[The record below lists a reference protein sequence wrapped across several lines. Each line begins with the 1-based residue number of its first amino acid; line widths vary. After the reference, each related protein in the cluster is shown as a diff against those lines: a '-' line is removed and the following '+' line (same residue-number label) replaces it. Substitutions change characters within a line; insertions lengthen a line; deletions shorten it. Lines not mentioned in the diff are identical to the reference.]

1 MMDFIMVPAIMAI
14 ITVGIYKLFELFVCK
29 KERLMLIEKMG
40 DKYEPDVASIPR
52 FHSNYSF
59 SALKIGCLLLG
70 MGLGLLI
77 GFIICTSSVPG
88 YLDKNMDDWRV
99 YRETVS
105 LVYGACVLVFGGI
118 GLVAA
123 FITELKLSKKK
134 DEKALEEKSKIQKDA
149 EGTLPGRQLGLYS
162 KVDKKEVRNMVS
174 EINPDKNSLG
184 SRG

>member
-1 MMDFIMVPAIMAI
+1 MNRMWHLYRDF
-14 ITVGIYKLFELFVCK
+14 TVI
-29 KERLMLIEKMG
+29 
-40 DKYEPDVASIPR
+40 
-52 FHSNYSF
+52 
-59 SALKIGCLLLG
+59 LLG

-123 FITELKLSKKK
+123 FITELKLSKK
-134 DEKALEEKSKIQKDA
+134 
-149 EGTLPGRQLGLYS
+149 
-162 KVDKKEVRNMVS
+162 
-174 EINPDKNSLG
+174 
-184 SRG
+184 

>member
-70 MGLGLLI
+70 MGF
-77 GFIICTSSVPG
+77 FIHIVIWFRLFTDILTNRC
-88 YLDKNMDDWRV
+88 
-99 YRETVS
+99 S
-105 LVYGACVLVFGGI
+105 LKFYF
-118 GLVAA
+118 AA
-123 FITELKLSKKK
+123 
-134 DEKALEEKSKIQKDA
+134 
-149 EGTLPGRQLGLYS
+149 
-162 KVDKKEVRNMVS
+162 KKES
-174 EINPDKNSLG
+174 
-184 SRG
+184 

>member
-1 MMDFIMVPAIMAI
+1 MMNFIMVPAIMAI

-118 GLVAA
+118 GLVVA
-123 FITELKLSKKK
+123 FITELKLSKK
-134 DEKALEEKSKIQKDA
+134 
-149 EGTLPGRQLGLYS
+149 
-162 KVDKKEVRNMVS
+162 
-174 EINPDKNSLG
+174 
-184 SRG
+184 